1 VKMKTFNERL
11 ALIEKEVAE
20 LKRQLENRPISESFS
35 GEDFVVNCFLEGIQ
49 RNVGGLQQLLKSAG
63 EQSALTSPE
72 KPE

>member
-1 VKMKTFNERL
+1 MKTFNERL
-11 ALIEKEVAE
+11 ALLEKEVAE